1 MRIQKLEIKGFKSFG
16 DKTRI
21 RFGDGITGI
30 VGPNGCGKSN
40 VVDAVRWCMGEM
52 SAKHLRGKAMQDIIF
67 AGSDTRGPLGMAEVN
82 LTFENDGSFPPH
94 YADYSELTV
103 TRRLHRDGTSEYL
116 INKVAVRLKDIT
128 ELFLGTG
135 VGTHA
140 YSIIEQGR
148 IGFII
153 NSKPE
158 ERRALIE
165 ELAGISKFKLRKRTA
180 QRRLEATKQNLSRIN
195 DIIAELERQ
204 LSTLRRQAKKAERY
218 GRVKTELRDLDLH
231 ASTVEYLRLEAA
243 GKLQIQEK
251 GHLQEKLEDVNRE
264 LGTRETELEAERLR
278 LVDEEQ
284 RLQAEQQS
292 CSRIDMHLAQ
302 LEKDLE
308 HWRIQLVEAEER
320 ITSTEVNVGEAR
332 NRMQVGVSE
341 RSGLDDESL
350 ALQAQLGEDKLDIEK
365 ENLVLAANQNGLLC
379 VDQALDVARSESV
392 EHMHKSVQVRTRLGS
407 LAGQEE
413 DIRGRL
419 SQLEQQ
425 KNALEERLNKAAHE
439 EAEYLK
445 RSEEISSSSHGVRQE
460 LQGLQER
467 ALELHAEYKQSS
479 TQLEAFS
486 DNFNKQESKLTS
498 LQEIAEHY
506 EGYDEGVKSIL
517 SKRDGL
523 NDNALFSGLVGL
535 VSEIIE
541 VDSEHEAAVEAVLGE
556 KLQYVIFENDEVAYD
571 AIEYLKAQ
579 KAGRSGFV
587 PTRLKPSKKTS
598 DLHGH
603 EGILSSAAEL
613 VRFDPGYEEL
623 INNLLSGIWIVEN
636 IEAGRKLLAQ
646 NLDFHRLVTLDGD
659 VLDSDGLLIGGRL
672 DSAGLLERQ
681 RQIRDLALEVEELRE
696 TYSLLEK
703 GNNEL
708 AQLISEV
715 EGQVSELKREQ
726 HHLAL
731 QKISCEKDCES
742 TKTQIQ
748 HLHERYELFGE
759 EVLRLEGERA
769 SLQSE
774 KATHEK
780 ELLDA
785 ENIQTRLN
793 GHLQSLQGQRLDKMR
808 MVDEQAES
816 VTMLRV
822 RLSTLEARLMST
834 QNSIER
840 IFREEEE
847 LSKRIDR
854 DIEALKHND
863 SFIVEMQT
871 RLEKGKGLAVDT
883 AGQAKDKRL
892 ILNGHRQVYEADRE
906 NISEHENTLKEK
918 RHNVGAINDA
928 LTETK
933 MDLQRFD
940 LERGQL
946 FDRVLE
952 RHDISLHMAI
962 GDYHHKPLPGQEDE
976 ERRGRLERSLKA
988 MGSVNLSAIEEC
1000 GSVEERFLFL
1010 QKQRDDLV
1018 AATESLE
1025 QAILRMNRVSRKRF
1039 RAAFEAVNTMFQE
1052 VFPKLFKGGE
1062 ARLELTEAADVLE
1075 AGVDII
1081 AQPPGKKL
1089 QNVGLLSGGEK
1100 ALTATALI
1108 FAMFLIK
1115 PTPFCI
1121 LDEVDAPLDDANV
1134 GRFNNILR
1142 EIAKRSQF
1150 IVITHNKATMA
1161 HVDRIYGITMEEPG
1175 LSKVVSVDF
1184 DDEEAVAA

>member
-1 MRIQKLEIKGFKSFG
+1 MRIQKLEVKGFKSFG

-67 AGSDTRGPLGMAEVN
+67 AGSDNRGPLGMAEVN

-148 IGFII
+148 VGFII

-180 QRRLEATKQNLSRIN
+180 QRRLDATRQNLSRIN

-204 LSTLRRQAKKAERY
+204 LGTLRRQAKKAERY

-231 ASTVEYLRLEAA
+231 ASTIDYLRLEAA
-243 GKLQIQEK
+243 EKLQSQEK
-251 GHLQEKLEDVNRE
+251 GVLHEKLEDAQRD
-264 LGTRETELEAERLR
+264 LGTREAGLEAERLR

-284 RLQAEQQS
+284 RLQGEQQS
-292 CSRIDMHLAQ
+292 CAKIDMQLAQ

-308 HWRIQLVEAEER
+308 HWRNQLQEAEER
-320 ITSTEVNVGEAR
+320 ITSTEANVGDAR
-332 NRMQVGVSE
+332 NRMQQGVSE
-341 RSGLDDESL
+341 RSELDEESL
-350 ALQAQLGEDKLDIEK
+350 ALQAQLEEDKVDIENA
-365 ENLVLAANQNGLLC
+365 NLVLAANQNSLLE
-379 VDQALDVARSESV
+379 VDQALEKARNESV
-392 EHMHKSVQVRTRLGS
+392 EHMHTTVQVRTRLSS
-407 LAGQEE
+407 LANQEE
-413 DIRGRL
+413 DIADRR

-425 KNALEERLNKAAHE
+425 KNELERRLEKSLEEQSAHHGR
-439 EAEYLK
+439 
-445 RSEEISSSSHGVRQE
+445 RSELSTKSEDVRRGLQE
-460 LQGLQER
+460 LQQR

-479 TQLEAFS
+479 AELEEFS
-486 DNFNKQESKLTS
+486 EKLNKQESKLSS
-498 LQEIAEHY
+498 LQEIAQHY
-506 EGYDEGVKSIL
+506 EGYDEGVKAIL
-517 SKRDGL
+517 GRQDGEQAG
-523 NDNALFSGLVGL
+523 DFSLGLSGL
-535 VSEIIE
+535 VSEIVE
-541 VDSEHEAAVEAVLGE
+541 VDSEYELALEGVLGE
-556 KLQYVIFENDEVAYD
+556 KLQYIICDDDMAAYE
-571 AIEYLKAQ
+571 AIEFLKSN
-579 KAGRSGFV
+579 KAGRSGFIPANLRV
-587 PTRLKPSKKTS
+587 SGNV
-598 DLHGH
+598 DD
-603 EGILSSAAEL
+603 LSSYPGVIAAAEKL
-613 VRFDPGYEEL
+613 VRVEPTYAEL
-623 INNLLSGIWIVEN
+623 IAHLLRGVWLVEN
-636 IEAGRKLLAQ
+636 IEAGRALLGR
-646 NLDFHRLVTLDGD
+646 NLNFHRLVTRDGD
-659 VLDSDGLLIGGRL
+659 VLDPNGLLFGGRL

-681 RQIRDLALEVEELRE
+681 RQMRDLAQDVEKLSANYTILKSGNDELR
-696 TYSLLEK
+696 
-703 GNNEL
+703 
-708 AQLISEV
+708 QLISEV
-715 EGQVSELKREQ
+715 EGQVSESKRQQ
-726 HHLAL
+726 HHLELEMIA
-731 QKISCEKDCES
+731 CEKDCEAS
-742 TKTQIQ
+742 KTQIL
-748 HLHERYELFGE
+748 HLRERQELFAE
-759 EVLRLEGERA
+759 ELLRLNEELA
-769 SLQSE
+769 LLSQDQEKYKESLLNS
-774 KATHEK
+774 
-780 ELLDA
+780 
-785 ENIQTRLN
+785 ENIQARLN
-793 GHLQSLQGQRLDKMR
+793 SHLQSLQEQRLDQMR
-808 MVDEQAES
+808 KVDEQAES
-816 VTMLRV
+816 VTKLRV
-822 RLSTLEARLMST
+822 RLSTLEAKLMST

-840 IFREEEE
+840 IFKEEQE

-854 DIEALKHND
+854 DIEALKQND
-863 SFIVEMQT
+863 SFIVEMQV
-871 RLEKGKGLAVDT
+871 RLEKGKELAVET
-883 AGQAKDKRL
+883 AAQANEKRVL
-892 ILNGHRQVYEADRE
+892 LAEHRRSYELDRE
-906 NISEHENTLKEK
+906 NISSHEGELKKTRQE
-918 RHNVGAINDA
+918 VGALNDA

-933 MDLQRFD
+933 MELHRFSM
-940 LERGQL
+940 EREQL
-946 FDRVLE
+946 FERVLD
-952 RHDISLHMAI
+952 RHDISLHLAI
-962 GDYHHKPLPGQEDE
+962 GDYHHKALPGE
-976 ERRGRLERSLKA
+976 EAEHRRGQLERSLKA

-1000 GSVEERFLFL
+1000 ESVEERFLFL

-1025 QAILRMNRVSRKRF
+1025 RAILRMNRVSRKRF
-1039 RAAFEAVNTMFQE
+1039 REAFEAVNTMFQE

-1142 EIAKRSQF
+1142 EIAKHSQF

-1161 HVDRIYGITMEEPG
+1161 QVDRIYGITMEEPG

-1184 DDEEAVAA
+1184 DEDEAVAA